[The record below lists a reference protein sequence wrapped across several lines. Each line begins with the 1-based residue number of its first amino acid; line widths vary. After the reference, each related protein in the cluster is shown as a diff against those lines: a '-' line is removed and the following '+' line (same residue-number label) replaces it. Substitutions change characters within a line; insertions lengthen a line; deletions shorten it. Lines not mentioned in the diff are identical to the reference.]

1 MMLLVEDT
9 NFTEMLQ
16 YYCISEE
23 FHNYLPIFFKSP
35 PNQFSFG
42 LQFLLKM
49 KKHIILSHHQAGPEG
64 GSRDC
69 RPFSLTSLPGN
80 VMKFIVLSAIMQ
92 HIQDNQA
99 QSTWDYKRQVL
110 LD

>member
-23 FHNYLPIFFKSP
+23 FHNYLPFFFKSP

-49 KKHIILSHHQAGPEG
+49 KKHMGSLLFFPIVKQGQKEDPGTAGLS
-64 GSRDC
+64 
-69 RPFSLTSLPGN
+69 
-80 VMKFIVLSAIMQ
+80 V
-92 HIQDNQA
+92 
-99 QSTWDYKRQVL
+99 
-110 LD
+110 